1 MKRLHMLLLASA
13 MLLPIGTSV
22 ASAQMPYISSVPG
35 DDPDYFPGDK
45 YSCSD
50 DENLNPE
57 EQRQAVDAIRARR
70 REVLSES
77 RIREIR
83 LSADRREENKAALK
97 YAEWL
102 KEKARFCPPKEG
114 K

>member
-1 MKRLHMLLLASA
+1 M
-13 MLLPIGTSV
+13 PIGANV
-22 ASAQMPYISSVPG
+22 ASAQKPYISGVPG

-57 EQRQAVDAIRARR
+57 EEHRQVDAIRARR

-77 RIREIR
+77 RMREISATTSANENAVGEVIGGAPR
-83 LSADRREENKAALK
+83 LQHLGAA
-97 YAEWL
+97 AV
-102 KEKARFCPPKEG
+102 P
-114 K
+114 

>member
-1 MKRLHMLLLASA
+1 MTRFHMLLLAST
-13 MLLPIGTSV
+13 MLLPIGANV
-22 ASAQMPYISSVPG
+22 ASGQKPYICGVPG

-57 EQRQAVDAIRARR
+57 EEQRQVDAIRARR

-77 RIREIR
+77 RMREIR
-83 LSADRREENKAALK
+83 LSADRRKENKAAQ
-97 YAEWL
+97 E
-102 KEKARFCPPKEG
+102 R
-114 K
+114 

>member
-1 MKRLHMLLLASA
+1 MKRFHMLLLASA
-13 MLLPIGTSV
+13 MLLPIGASV
-22 ASAQMPYISSVPG
+22 ASAQMPYISGVP
-35 DDPDYFPGDK
+35 DFPGDK